1 VAAVSGSSKGICG
14 LSTPSARNP
23 ERLRERTPRTS
34 KGSIMRHK
42 YAEIAFTPAVRR
54 EQERLGSRAGF
65 ESFEKASD
73 VPGHLGEREQAFI
86 AERDGFYIATV
97 SETGWPYIQ
106 HRGGPKGFLRI
117 IDATTVG
124 FADFRGNRQ
133 YLSLGNLAGNDR
145 VSLFLMDYVKRSR
158 LKMFGRARILDR
170 DEPLLR
176 QLTATEYRAIVE
188 RGFVITVEAFDWNCS
203 QHITPRYAASEL
215 GLSAPA

>member
-1 VAAVSGSSKGICG
+1 
-14 LSTPSARNP
+14 
-23 ERLRERTPRTS
+23 
-34 KGSIMRHK
+34 MRHK

-54 EQERLGSRAGF
+54 EQERMGSRAGL
-65 ESFEKASD
+65 EGLEKASD
-73 VPGHLGEREQAFI
+73 IPGHLGEREQAFI
-86 AERDGFYIATV
+86 AERDSFYIATV

-117 IDATTVG
+117 IDTTTVG

-133 YLSLGNLAGNDR
+133 YLSLGNLASNDR

-170 DEPLLR
+170 DDPLLR